1 MCICNILCVHMK
13 IRSHIYFFT
22 TTKDN
27 IPNTQ
32 LSKHNPETADSYENK
47 NSHKQN
53 TIVMVECPMFL
64 LLCQLLAVLSNYTA
78 F

>member
-1 MCICNILCVHMK
+1 MK
-13 IRSHIYFFT
+13 IREHIYFFT

-32 LSKHNPETADSYENK
+32 LSKHKPETADLYENK

-53 TIVMVECPMFL
+53 TKVMVECPMFL
-64 LLCQLLAVLSNYTA
+64 LLWQLLAALSNYIA

>member
-1 MCICNILCVHMK
+1 MK
-13 IRSHIYFFT
+13 IRSHICFFT

-32 LSKHNPETADSYENK
+32 LSKHKTETADSYEDK
-47 NSHKQN
+47 NSRKQN
-53 TIVMVECPMFL
+53 TMVMVECPMFL
-64 LLCQLLAVLSNYTA
+64 LLWQLLAVLSNYTT

>member
-1 MCICNILCVHMK
+1 MK
-13 IRSHIYFFT
+13 IRSQIYIFT

-32 LSKHNPETADSYENK
+32 LSKHKPETADSYENK

-53 TIVMVECPMFL
+53 TMVMFECPKFL
-64 LLCQLLAVLSNYTA
+64 LLWQLLAVLSNYTA